1 MRGSSVN
8 MYVDGEELHAAL
20 CILWVLIAIMQA
32 HWSIYTSHDAVWQV
46 CRQYGTHREH
56 ICIQLS
62 KNEQNSSI
70 MHTYRALWGRVPSLT
85 TLFKILCGKQRAIAR
100 GTTPYD
106 SQASPH
112 PKKKRNVL
120 PALDT
125 GITFPSLRSGS
136 HIFFPLI

>member
-1 MRGSSVN
+1 

-32 HWSIYTSHDAVWQV
+32 HVANNTSSLAVWAESG
-46 CRQYGTHREH
+46 QYGYMDST

-62 KNEQNSSI
+62 KFEQNSTHLHI
-70 MHTYRALWGRVPSLT
+70 YRALWGRVPSLT

-100 GTTPYD
+100 GTTHYD